1 MSPKSTLSDKHH
13 DRFDFLEP
21 KISNLWIF
29 LAQVTKLDG
38 KQFYLYSPNS
48 VVVISEPSS
57 SASTKARGALALKH
71 STTTATSSQVL
82 SVMVGFL
89 KRSLIIF
96 DLKILPFVLGTL
108 ALSLS
113 LSIRFCDVLILQL
126 EINHIIR
133 DTQFTTTIRCKCYG
147 ISIKISSKHSPS
159 P

>member
-1 MSPKSTLSDKHH
+1 MD
-13 DRFDFLEP
+13 
-21 KISNLWIF
+21 F

-89 KRSLIIF
+89 KRSFIIF
-96 DLKILPFVLGTL
+96 DLKILPFVL
-108 ALSLS
+108 AVSLS
-113 LSIRFCDVLILQL
+113 VSIRFCDVLILLL

-133 DTQFTTTIRCKCYG
+133 DTQFTTTIMCNECYG
-147 ISIKISSKHSPS
+147 ISIKTSSKHSPWL
-159 P
+159 